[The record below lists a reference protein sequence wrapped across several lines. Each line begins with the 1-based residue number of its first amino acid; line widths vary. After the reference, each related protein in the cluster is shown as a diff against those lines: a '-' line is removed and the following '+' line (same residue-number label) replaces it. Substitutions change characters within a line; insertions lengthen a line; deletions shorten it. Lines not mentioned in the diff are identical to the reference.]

1 MFRFRVSSKE
11 KERDMWGTSERKR
24 ELAFLSGRTGRLS
37 TESVNNNAII
47 INLFLYI
54 RLREKASSS
63 NARGEAT
70 RRRDVDLSLSSPSLS
85 LILSRFIYT
94 HALFLLPFRCVLC
107 RFAMVTYFISL
118 LSLSYKPDRPHTT
131 SANENEK
138 EDKIAPQATSTNNG
152 SPSATCART
161 FCAAW
166 DASGETTEAATS
178 AVVAMTVCCS
188 FWLQKKRGLCESLSS
203 IRSKYKI
210 CLVFPPPLL

>member
-1 MFRFRVSSKE
+1 
-11 KERDMWGTSERKR
+11 
-24 ELAFLSGRTGRLS
+24 
-37 TESVNNNAII
+37 
-47 INLFLYI
+47 
-54 RLREKASSS
+54 
-63 NARGEAT
+63 
-70 RRRDVDLSLSSPSLS
+70 
-85 LILSRFIYT
+85 
-94 HALFLLPFRCVLC
+94 
-107 RFAMVTYFISL
+107 MVTYFISL

-152 SPSATCART
+152 SPSATCAMT